1 MSNKDQRTEQATP
14 KRQQKAR
21 TEGQVPTSKDI
32 TSVAVTLA
40 ALGALSVTASHA
52 TLRLTAA
59 SKSIWG
65 GLDKLV
71 DSSMDQWAYVSF
83 EAAAW
88 VYLPIALAGLAAAL
102 ISGFSQTK
110 GLFTMKPLT
119 PKFSKLNP
127 FPKLKTL
134 FFSKQ
139 SITTVLMS
147 IGKVAVI
154 AGFTVQLLLREVE
167 QITALGSHQLV
178 DVMGTLAWIIVQLV
192 LRVIVLLALFA
203 AIDYILAKRRHAEQ
217 IKMTKQE
224 VKQEHREQEGDP
236 QIKGKRRQKQREM
249 AQQRMMADIPKA
261 DVILV
266 NPTHYSVALSYD
278 IVSMGAPR
286 VLAKGKDHMAA
297 KIREVARKN
306 GIPVIHNPPL
316 TRAIYADV
324 KVGGEVSPQF
334 YSAVAEVLAFVYRT
348 VGGRRAHAAFES
360 GRRS

>member
-1 MSNKDQRTEQATP
+1 
-14 KRQQKAR
+14 
-21 TEGQVPTSKDI
+21 
-32 TSVAVTLA
+32 
-40 ALGALSVTASHA
+40 LSVTASHA
-52 TLRLTAA
+52 TRRLADA
-59 SKSIWG
+59 SRSIWG

-71 DSSMDQWAYVSF
+71 DTSADKWAYVSL
-83 EAAAW
+83 ESAAW
-88 VYLPIALAGLAAAL
+88 VYFPVALAGLAAAL

-139 SITTVLMS
+139 SIATVLMS

-154 AGFTVQLLLREVE
+154 AGFTIQLFLRE
-167 QITALGSHQLV
+167 IDHISTLGHHQLI
-178 DVMGTLAWIIVQLV
+178 DVMFDLAWIIVQLV
-192 LRVIVLLALFA
+192 LRVIVLLGIFA
-203 AIDYILAKRRHAEQ
+203 AIDYVLAVRRHEEQ

-266 NPTHYSVALSYD
+266 NPTHYSIALSYD
-278 IVSMGAPR
+278 IASMGAPK
-286 VLAKGKDHMAA
+286 VLAKGKDQVAA
-297 KIREVARKN
+297 RIREIARKS

-324 KVGGEVSPQF
+324 EVGGEVSPQF
-334 YSAVAEVLAFVYRT
+334 YTAVAEVLAFVYRT
-348 VGGRRAHAAFES
+348 LGGRRAHTAFET